1 MGDVRDGVS
10 RTPQRSEHNRHDRL
24 LIARFAANDASASE
38 RDQARQLVTDCTD
51 CSRLFADVRLIS
63 AAVADLPAPTRR
75 RDFRLT
81 PQQAAEVRG
90 SWLDG
95 FLRRFAAGGI
105 PALRPLAGVALSIGL
120 ALAVVGTGLPLPNAA
135 MPASAPLPAAGPPA
149 ERSDNG
155 SGQPVEGAPS
165 FNSSAGGGEPLATDD
180 GTGNTTDI
188 DDPEA
193 PPADAEDVSTLEAA
207 GEQPSDLVRLLLVYA
222 GVTLAA
228 LSFGV
233 LLLAWYARRQ
243 EDPLLP

>member
-38 RDQARQLVTDCTD
+38 LDQARQLVTDCPD

-63 AAVADLPAPTRR
+63 AAVADLPAPSRR

-81 PQQAAEVRG
+81 PEQAAAVRG

-135 MPASAPLPAAGPPA
+135 TPASAPLPAAGPPA
-149 ERSDNG
+149 DR
-155 SGQPVEGAPS
+155 SGQTPVEGAPT
-165 FNSSAGGGEPLATDD
+165 FSSSGGQPLATDD
-180 GTGNTTDI
+180 GTGTTTGV

-193 PPADAEDVSTLEAA
+193 PPAETEDLSAVDGA
-207 GEQPSDLVRLLLVYA
+207 GDQPSDLVRLLLVYA
-222 GVTLAA
+222 GVTLATI
-228 LSFGV
+228 SFGV
-233 LLLAWYARRQ
+233 LLLAWYARRR